1 MSQARSLVCLAPEN
15 APRLSVWDMPL
26 RPPGR
31 GELVVEQ
38 LASAINPIDVKRAG
52 GYGRRLLSLRGAG
65 HFPLVL
71 GNDVVGIVR
80 EHGPGVSTP
89 PLGALVVGI
98 SPTGSSGAHASH
110 VVISA
115 RHVRPVAPGADLIKL
130 AALPYCFTTMWIALR
145 AAGLRPVTA
154 AGRKV
159 LVNGASGALGR
170 MALHVLRTWGAF
182 TTAVASAAHLPAC
195 KELGAG
201 ELVPRG
207 KGALDQLP
215 SDFAAVL
222 NFGSWE
228 DDAQLSARLARNA
241 LGHSTTVHPLLG
253 HFDSYGWLGGARHS
267 WSTRRAARA
276 RVAARSQ
283 SARYAWVLFQPDED
297 ALEALLAAYA
307 SRLRLPIGWTGTPD
321 HAEIGFERVRAGAQG
336 RSVLLFSQPQPTKA
350 GPMYAA
356 EIPEGDAN
364 AIRTA

>member
-1 MSQARSLVCLAPEN
+1 MKQARSLVCLTPEDP
-15 APRLSVWDMPL
+15 PRLSVRDMPL

-80 EHGPGVSTP
+80 DHGPDVSTP
-89 PLGALVVGI
+89 PLGAMVVGI
-98 SPTGSSGAHASH
+98 SPTGRYGAHASH
-110 VVISA
+110 VVIPA
-115 RHVRPVAPGADLIKL
+115 RHVRPVPPGTDLMEL

-170 MALHVLRTWGAF
+170 MALHVLRTWGAL

-195 KELGAG
+195 KELGAD

-207 KGALDQLP
+207 NGALGQLP

-222 NFGSWE
+222 NFGSWA
-228 DDAQLSARLARNA
+228 DDAQLSARLADHA
-241 LGHSTTVHPLLG
+241 FGHSTTVHPLLAN
-253 HFDSYGWLGGARHS
+253 FDSHGWLGGARHS
-267 WSTRRAARA
+267 YSTRRASRA
-276 RVAARSQ
+276 QVAARST
-283 SARYAWVLFQPDED
+283 SARYAWVLFQPDEE
-297 ALEALLAAYA
+297 ALEALLAAFA
-307 SRLRLPIGWTGTPD
+307 AGLRLPVGWTGTPD
-321 HAEIGFERVRAGAQG
+321 DAASGFERVRAGAQG
-336 RSVLLFSQPQPTKA
+336 RSVLVFPP
-350 GPMYAA
+350 P
-356 EIPEGDAN
+356 
-364 AIRTA
+364 